1 MSVATNTCTKSLTGV
16 LTPASAGVKD
26 GVPCYKNVSGK
37 LMEVVDPSTNPAAK
51 SSWDMSAPFGFSVP
65 GSSNSTQG
73 STVGSLTNQTFDPV
87 AEFNSLWTGKPVPP
101 SPAAIP
107 DTTTASTKSQA
118 ETILNSG
125 GLLIIICVVLVLLTV
140 VTFVSTGSF
149 LATLVVI
156 AILIGV
162 ILLLGKLGIL
172 KIYFDDSWL
181 LHIEYHQMDSAEG
194 TDTSN
199 TGVSG
204 SSSLASKSSPAPST
218 SGQSAS
224 APKPVGQSEVFH
236 IGGNEYTYQ
245 DAPAVCAAYDSEL
258 ATYDQLNAAL
268 ALGAEWCAYGWSQ
281 GGMALY
287 PTQQSTWAQLQSDPS
302 KSTAC
307 GRPGINGGYFDPA
320 TRFGVNCY
328 GPKPADNTNA
338 KYPLPLPG
346 YDPSAF
352 NQMVN
357 KFKNQMN
364 TMQVNAFNRSA
375 WSGWNLSAHK

>member
-1 MSVATNTCTKSLTGV
+1 MSMAANTCTKSITGALT
-16 LTPASAGVKD
+16 LASAGTKD

-37 LMEVVDPSTNPAAK
+37 LMEVVDPNTNPAPK

-65 GSSNSTQG
+65 GSTNPTQNSAASSAG
-73 STVGSLTNQTFDPV
+73 GASTAAPTTQTFDPV
-87 AEFNSLWTGKPVPP
+87 ADFKTLWAGKPG
-101 SPAAIP
+101 STGPAVKS
-107 DTTTASTKSQA
+107 DTTTAKKSQA

-125 GLLIIICVVLVLLTV
+125 GLLILICVVLVLLSV

-172 KIYFDDSWL
+172 KIYFDDSWM
-181 LHIEYHQMDSAEG
+181 LHIEYHDMDAAPSDSDN
-194 TDTSN
+194 TDQALT
-199 TGVSG
+199 T
-204 SSSLASKSSPAPST
+204 SPAPS
-218 SGQSAS
+218 SSSQNAS
-224 APKPVGQSEVFH
+224 VPKPVGQSEVFH
-236 IGGNEYTYQ
+236 IGGNEYTYEE
-245 DAPAVCAAYDSEL
+245 APAVCAAYDSEL
-258 ATYDQLNAAL
+258 ATYDQMNAAL
-268 ALGAEWCAYGWSQ
+268 SLGAEWCAYGWSQ

-287 PTQQSTWAQLQSDPS
+287 PTQQSTWAELQSNPS

-307 GRPGINGGYFDPA
+307 GRPGINGGYFDPS
-320 TRFGVNCY
+320 TKFGVNCY
-328 GPKPADNTNA
+328 GPKPSDNTNA

-357 KFKNQMN
+357 KFRSQLN

-375 WSGWNLSAHK
+375 WSGWNLSAHQ

>member
-1 MSVATNTCTKSLTGV
+1 MSES
-16 LTPASAGVKD
+16 
-26 GVPCYKNVSGK
+26 
-37 LMEVVDPSTNPAAK
+37 
-51 SSWDMSAPFGFSVP
+51 
-65 GSSNSTQG
+65 
-73 STVGSLTNQTFDPV
+73 TFDPV
-87 AEFNSLWTGKPVPP
+87 ADFKSLWAGKPGITG
-101 SPAAIP
+101 PAVIR
-107 DTTTASTKSQA
+107 DTAEATASTKSQA

-125 GLLIIICVVLVLLTV
+125 GLLILICVVLVLLAV

-172 KIYFDDSWL
+172 KIYFSDGM
-181 LHIEYHQMDSAEG
+181 LHVEYHDMDAAPSE
-194 TDTSN
+194 DN
-199 TGVSG
+199 VTGPA
-204 SSSLASKSSPAPST
+204 SSTSPAPST
-218 SGQSAS
+218 SDQSAS
-224 APKPVGQSEVFH
+224 VPKPVGQIEVFH
-236 IGGNEYTYQ
+236 IGGNEYTYEE
-245 DAPAVCAAYDSEL
+245 APAVCAAYDSEL

-268 ALGAEWCAYGWSQ
+268 SLGAEWCAYGWSQ

-287 PTQQSTWAQLQSDPS
+287 PTQQSTWTQLQTDPS

-320 TRFGVNCY
+320 TKFGVNCY
-328 GPKPADNTNA
+328 GPKPADNTNS

-357 KFKNQMN
+357 RFKSQMN

>member
-1 MSVATNTCTKSLTGV
+1 MSMAANTCTKSLTGA
-16 LTPASAGVKD
+16 LTLASAGTKD

-37 LMEVVDPSTNPAAK
+37 WMEVVDPNTNPAAK

-65 GSSNSTQG
+65 GSTNSTQN
-73 STVGSLTNQTFDPV
+73 SAAAPPTTQTFDPV
-87 AEFNSLWTGKPVPP
+87 AEFKSLWAGKPG
-101 SPAAIP
+101 STGPAVIP
-107 DTTTASTKSQA
+107 DTTTSKKSQA

-125 GLLIIICVVLVLLTV
+125 GLLILISVVLVLLSV

-172 KIYFDDSWL
+172 KIYFDDSWM
-181 LHIEYHQMDSAEG
+181 LHIEYHDMDADST
-194 TDTSN
+194 TDNSDM
-199 TGVSG
+199 SDQ
-204 SSSLASKSSPAPST
+204 ASKSSPAPSKSDQT
-218 SGQSAS
+218 AS

-236 IGGNEYTYQ
+236 IGGNDYTYE

-258 ATYDQLNAAL
+258 ATYDQLNTAL
-268 ALGAEWCAYGWSQ
+268 TLGAEWCAYGWSQ

-287 PTQQSTWAQLQSDPS
+287 PTQQSTWTQLQADPN

-320 TRFGVNCY
+320 TKFGVNCY
-328 GPKPADNTNA
+328 GPKPSDNTNA
-338 KYPLPLPG
+338 RYPLPLPG
-346 YDPSAF
+346 SDPSAF

-357 KFKNQMN
+357 KFRSQMN
-364 TMQVNAFNRSA
+364 TMKVNAFNRSA
-375 WSGWNLSAHK
+375 WSGWNLSAHQ

>member
-1 MSVATNTCTKSLTGV
+1 MSVATNTCTKSLAGT
-16 LTPASAGVKD
+16 LTPASAGTKD

-65 GSSNSTQG
+65 GSTNPTQNSTASSAG
-73 STVGSLTNQTFDPV
+73 GASTAPLTTQKSDPV
-87 AEFNSLWTGKPVPP
+87 ANFKSLWTGKPGTTA
-101 SPAAIP
+101 PAVIP
-107 DTTTASTKSQA
+107 DSQTSTGQSKV

-125 GLLIIICVVLVLLTV
+125 GLLILICVVLVLLSV

-162 ILLLGKLGIL
+162 ILILGKLGIL
-172 KIYFDDSWL
+172 KIYFSNGM
-181 LHIEYHQMDSAEG
+181 LHVEYHEMDAAPSDVGITGSA
-194 TDTSN
+194 
-199 TGVSG
+199 
-204 SSSLASKSSPAPST
+204 LAKSPAPSSSSQNT
-218 SGQSAS
+218 SS
-224 APKPVGQSEVFH
+224 PKPVGQSEVFH
-236 IGGNEYTYQ
+236 IGGNEYTYE

-258 ATYDQLNAAL
+258 ATYDQMNAAL
-268 ALGAEWCAYGWSQ
+268 SLGAEWCSYGWSQ

-287 PTQQSTWAQLQSDPS
+287 PTQQSTWTQLQSDPS

-320 TRFGVNCY
+320 TKFGVNCY
-328 GPKPADNTNA
+328 GPKPSDNTNA

-346 YDPSAF
+346 SDPSAF

-357 KFKNQMN
+357 KFKSQMN

-375 WSGWNLSAHK
+375 WSGWNLSAHN

>member
-1 MSVATNTCTKSLTGV
+1 MSVSRSTPPLGVTGPN
-16 LTPASAGVKD
+16 LS
-26 GVPCYKNVSGK
+26 Y
-37 LMEVVDPSTNPAAK
+37 
-51 SSWDMSAPFGFSVP
+51 
-65 GSSNSTQG
+65 
-73 STVGSLTNQTFDPV
+73 DPV
-87 AEFNSLWTGKPVPP
+87 AEFKSLWAGKPGITG
-101 SPAAIP
+101 PAVIP
-107 DTTTASTKSQA
+107 DTKASKKSQA

-125 GLLIIICVVLVLLTV
+125 GLLILICVVLVLLSV

-172 KIYFDDSWL
+172 KIYFDDSWM
-181 LHIEYHQMDSAEG
+181 LHVEYHDMDTAPS
-194 TDTSN
+194 DSDN
-199 TGVSG
+199 TGQA
-204 SSSLASKSSPAPST
+204 LTTSPAPSSSSQNT
-218 SGQSAS
+218 SV
-224 APKPVGQSEVFH
+224 PKPVGQSEVFH
-236 IGGNEYTYQ
+236 IGGNEYTYE

-258 ATYDQLNAAL
+258 ATYDQLNTAL
-268 ALGAEWCAYGWSQ
+268 TLGAEWCAYGWSQ

-287 PTQQSTWAQLQSDPS
+287 PTQQSTWTQLQTDPS

-320 TRFGVNCY
+320 TKFGVNCY
-328 GPKPADNTNA
+328 GPKPSDNTNA

-346 YDPSAF
+346 SDPSAF

-357 KFKNQMN
+357 KFRSQMN

-375 WSGWNLSAHK
+375 WSGWNLSAHQ

>member
-16 LTPASAGVKD
+16 LTPTSAGTKD
-26 GVPCYKNVSGK
+26 GVPCYKNVSGRWE
-37 LMEVVDPSTNPAAK
+37 EVVDPKTNPAAK
-51 SSWDMSAPFGFSVP
+51 SSWDMSAPYGFSVP
-65 GSSNSTQG
+65 GSSNPS
-73 STVGSLTNQTFDPV
+73 QTYDPIS
-87 AEFNSLWTGKPVPP
+87 EFESLWTGTTG
-101 SPAAIP
+101 STGPAVIP
-107 DTTTASTKSQA
+107 DTTTKGSSQSDA

-172 KIYFDDSWL
+172 KIYFANGM
-181 LHIEYHQMDSAEG
+181 LHVEYHQMDSAES
-194 TDTSN
+194 TATSEA
-199 TGVSG
+199 GVAG
-204 SSSLASKSSPAPST
+204 SSTLASKSSPAPST
-218 SGQSAS
+218 SDQSAS
-224 APKPVGQSEVFH
+224 VPKPVGQSEVFH
-236 IGGNEYTYQ
+236 VGGNEYTYQ

-258 ATYDQLNAAL
+258 ATYDQINSAL

-287 PTQQSTWAQLQSDPS
+287 PTQPSTWTQLQSDPNARTS
-302 KSTAC
+302 C
-307 GRPGINGGYFDPA
+307 GRPGVNGGYFDPA
-320 TRFGVNCY
+320 TKFGVNCY
-328 GPKPADNTNA
+328 GPKPSDNTNA

-346 YDPSAF
+346 SDPSAF
-352 NQMVN
+352 NQLVN
-357 KFKNQMN
+357 KFKNQLN

-375 WSGWNLSAHK
+375 WSGWNLSAHN

>member
-16 LTPASAGVKD
+16 LTPASSGVKD

-204 SSSLASKSSPAPST
+204 SSS
-218 SGQSAS
+218 
-224 APKPVGQSEVFH
+224 
-236 IGGNEYTYQ
+236 
-245 DAPAVCAAYDSEL
+245 
-258 ATYDQLNAAL
+258 
-268 ALGAEWCAYGWSQ
+268 
-281 GGMALY
+281 
-287 PTQQSTWAQLQSDPS
+287 
-302 KSTAC
+302 
-307 GRPGINGGYFDPA
+307 
-320 TRFGVNCY
+320 
-328 GPKPADNTNA
+328 
-338 KYPLPLPG
+338 
-346 YDPSAF
+346 
-352 NQMVN
+352 
-357 KFKNQMN
+357 
-364 TMQVNAFNRSA
+364 
-375 WSGWNLSAHK
+375 

>member
-1 MSVATNTCTKSLTGV
+1 MS
-16 LTPASAGVKD
+16 AS
-26 GVPCYKNVSGK
+26 S
-37 LMEVVDPSTNPAAK
+37 VDPI
-51 SSWDMSAPFGFSVP
+51 
-65 GSSNSTQG
+65 
-73 STVGSLTNQTFDPV
+73 
-87 AEFNSLWTGKPVPP
+87 AEFRRLWTGTTGATG
-101 SPAAIP
+101 PAVVS
-107 DTTTASTKSQA
+107 DTTDPTQSHV

-125 GLLIIICVVLVLLTV
+125 GLLILICVVLVLLSV

-162 ILLLGKLGIL
+162 ILILGKLGIL
-172 KIYFDDSWL
+172 KIYVANGM
-181 LHIEYHQMDSAEG
+181 LHVEYHEM
-194 TDTSN
+194 N
-199 TGVSG
+199 TAPSDVKVSG
-204 SSSLASKSSPAPST
+204 QALSTSPAPSSSSQNT
-218 SGQSAS
+218 S
-224 APKPVGQSEVFH
+224 APKPVNQSEVFH
-236 IGGNEYTYQ
+236 IGGNEYTYD

-258 ATYDQLNAAL
+258 ATYDQLSTAL
-268 ALGAEWCAYGWSQ
+268 TLGAEWCAYGWSQ

-287 PTQQSTWAQLQSDPS
+287 PTQQSTWAQLQTNPT

-320 TRFGVNCY
+320 TKFGVNCY
-328 GPKPADNTNA
+328 GPKPSDNTNA

-346 YDPSAF
+346 SDPSAF
-352 NQMVN
+352 NQLVN

>member
-1 MSVATNTCTKSLTGV
+1 MSDS
-16 LTPASAGVKD
+16 
-26 GVPCYKNVSGK
+26 
-37 LMEVVDPSTNPAAK
+37 
-51 SSWDMSAPFGFSVP
+51 
-65 GSSNSTQG
+65 
-73 STVGSLTNQTFDPV
+73 TFDPI
-87 AEFNSLWTGKPVPP
+87 AEFQSLWTGTTGTTG
-101 SPAAIP
+101 PAVIP
-107 DTTTASTKSQA
+107 DTTASTKSQA

-172 KIYFDDSWL
+172 KIYFDDAWL
-181 LHIEYHQMDSAEG
+181 LHVEYHQMDSAEG
-194 TDTSN
+194 SDTS
-199 TGVSG
+199 TGGVSG

-258 ATYDQLNAAL
+258 ATYDQINSAL

-287 PTQQSTWAQLQSDPS
+287 PTQQSTWTQLQTDPS

-307 GRPGINGGYFDPA
+307 GRPGVNGGYFDPA
-320 TRFGVNCY
+320 TKFGVNCY

-346 YDPSAF
+346 SDPSAF

-364 TMQVNAFNRSA
+364 TMKVNAFNRSA

>member
-1 MSVATNTCTKSLTGV
+1 MSDS
-16 LTPASAGVKD
+16 
-26 GVPCYKNVSGK
+26 
-37 LMEVVDPSTNPAAK
+37 
-51 SSWDMSAPFGFSVP
+51 
-65 GSSNSTQG
+65 
-73 STVGSLTNQTFDPV
+73 TFDPV
-87 AEFNSLWTGKPVPP
+87 AEFQSLWTGTTG
-101 SPAAIP
+101 STGPAVTP
-107 DTTTASTKSQA
+107 DTKSSTQSDA

-162 ILLLGKLGIL
+162 LLLLGKLGIL
-172 KIYFDDSWL
+172 KIYFSNGM
-181 LHIEYHQMDSAEG
+181 LHVEYHQMD
-194 TDTSN
+194 DTTTTSTAGI
-199 TGVSG
+199 TGPA
-204 SSSLASKSSPAPST
+204 SLASTASPAPST
-218 SGQSAS
+218 SGQTVS

-236 IGGNEYTYQ
+236 VGGNEYTYQ

-258 ATYDQLNAAL
+258 ATYDQINSAL
-268 ALGAEWCAYGWSQ
+268 SLGAEWCAYGWSQ

-287 PTQQSTWAQLQSDPS
+287 PTQQSTWTQLQSDPNARTS
-302 KSTAC
+302 C
-307 GRPGINGGYFDPA
+307 GRPGVNGGYFDPA
-320 TRFGVNCY
+320 TKFGVNCY
-328 GPKPADNTNA
+328 GPKPTDNTNS

-346 YDPSAF
+346 SDPSAF

-357 KFKNQMN
+357 KFKNQLN